1 MSPKMKSIIA
11 DRFVGCARACRV
23 DAWTTRSP
31 DEELKQTATGW
42 SVTRNAAVIHDGC
55 PRSLCVML
63 NSARRFSGGP
73 FCTLL
78 IATLLLAVPAFAQ
91 QKSEQSRAPGTQDLF
106 VTINGIMLHYV
117 DC

>member
-31 DEELKQTATGW
+31 DKELKQTATGG
-42 SVTRNAAVIHDGC
+42 SVTRKAAGIHDGC

-63 NSARRFSGGP
+63 NSARRFSGGL

-78 IATLLLAVPAFAQ
+78 IATLLLAVAALAAQ
-91 QKSEQSRAPGTQDLF
+91 KKEQSGAPRTQNLF
-106 VTINGIMLHYV
+106 VTNNRRRLHYF
-117 DC
+117 